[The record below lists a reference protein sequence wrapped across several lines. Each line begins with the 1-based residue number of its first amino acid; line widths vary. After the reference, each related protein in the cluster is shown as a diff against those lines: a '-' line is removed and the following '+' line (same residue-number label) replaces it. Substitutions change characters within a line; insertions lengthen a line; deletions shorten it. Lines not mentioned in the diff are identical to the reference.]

1 MGRNL
6 EITLTLLN
14 SAASYNTSKVKP
26 FVQTAKGA
34 YNVFFLK
41 LIPVL
46 HHNIVIR
53 QYEAPKAGSPIFV
66 FLCTTGPA
74 TRQIVGI

>member
-6 EITLTLLN
+6 KITLTLLN
-14 SAASYNTSKVKP
+14 PAASYNTSKVKP

-53 QYEAPKAGSPIFV
+53 QYEAPKAGLPIFV
-66 FLCTTGPA
+66 FSLHHHLA